1 MDDSDSLSDLE
12 METQPKLS
20 FEDLKSQLLEGP
32 TRIAKNKEL
41 FKTLFYYC
49 KDSKKHA
56 RIIKFLFWP
65 VIMSLV
71 QDNKNNKISLFGLQA
86 FNQLLTYEGSLDQV
100 IGVGKASKLQ
110 EQTNM

>member
-1 MDDSDSLSDLE
+1 
-12 METQPKLS
+12 
-20 FEDLKSQLLEGP
+20 
-32 TRIAKNKEL
+32 
-41 FKTLFYYC
+41 
-49 KDSKKHA
+49 
-56 RIIKFLFWP
+56 
-65 VIMSLV
+65 MSLV